1 MQIKHSNDTECSVP
15 TTDKN
20 TDITD
25 ANTTIPDHNIDDFD
39 EFVSIE
45 IPNDN
50 TNDNVTFNHTNQN
63 DSVPV
68 WHTRQSVQVVLPKQN
83 QIVKYCHGQN
93 PQETVTMLGRAG
105 NRKGKYKNR
114 LNVINDSEQYSI
126 DWVDIDEW
134 QLILM
139 NGSQLNTPKIL
150 KSLNSVKILKMKQI
164 LCQTVTYYQK
174 VTGSESL

>member
-1 MQIKHSNDTECSVP
+1 MQIQHSNDIESSVP
-15 TTDKN
+15 TTDNN
-20 TDITD
+20 TDISD
-25 ANTTIPDHNIDDFD
+25 ANTTTPDRNIDDFD

-50 TNDNVTFNHTNQN
+50 ANDVTVNHTNQN
-63 DSVPV
+63 DSMPV

-93 PQETVTMLGRAG
+93 PQETVTMLGQAG
-105 NRKGKYKNR
+105 NRKGEYKNW
-114 LNVINDSEQYSI
+114 LNVTNDSEQYSI

-139 NGSQLNTPKIL
+139 NGS
-150 KSLNSVKILKMKQI
+150 
-164 LCQTVTYYQK
+164 
-174 VTGSESL
+174 